1 MSNRNFK
8 DSMFVDLFSKDIDYK
23 ENFISLYNALSGSNY
38 SPETTTLQSVH
49 LEKVLYMSFINDVSM
64 LIDDKIVVLI
74 EHQSTINENMP
85 LRFLEY
91 VTHIYEKI
99 LSSENKYS
107 KKMIK
112 IPTPEFY
119 VLYNGEE
126 DYPTEKTLK
135 LSDAFK
141 TNFSQNDNFPL
152 EIYVKVININT
163 DKGKTVLKKCN
174 VLNDYEYFVEKVRNL
189 KRDHK
194 DLSLVDILT
203 LSIKECR
210 NEDRLSTYLERKSTE
225 VLNMIFGE
233 YDYDTD
239 IKVQRREAFEDGMEQ
254 GVARGIAQG
263 VLEGER
269 RGLTEGQHIATIQIA
284 KSLLSSGFDIN
295 NISKCTGLS
304 IEEIENMK

>member
-141 TNFSQNDNFPL
+141 TKFEKNNNFPL

-163 DKGKTVLKKCN
+163 DKGKSLLEKCN
-174 VLNDYEYFVEKVRNL
+174 VLNDYEYFVEKVRDF
-189 KRDHK
+189 KK
-194 DLSLVDILT
+194 KYKELSLQDVLT
-203 LSIKECR
+203 LSIQECR
-210 NEDRLSTYLERKSTE
+210 REERLSTYLERKSTE
-225 VLNMIFGE
+225 VLNMIFSE

-239 IKVQRREAFEDGMEQ
+239 IRVQRREAFEDG
-254 GVARGIAQG
+254 IAQG
-263 VLEGER
+263 VLEGEIK
-269 RGLTEGQHIATIQIA
+269 QHIATQNIA
-284 KSLLSSGFDIN
+284 KQLL
-295 NISKCTGLS
+295 NIGLNIQLVSKCTGLS
-304 IEEIENMK
+304 VEEIKNL

>member
-38 SPETTTLQSVH
+38 SPETTILQSVH

-64 LIDDKIVVLI
+64 LIDDRIVVLI

-99 LSSENKYS
+99 LSNENKYS

-141 TNFSQNDNFPL
+141 TKFSESKNLPL

-163 DKGKTVLKKCN
+163 DKGKSILDKCN
-174 VLNDYEYFVEKVRNL
+174 ILNDYEYFVEKARDL
-189 KRDHK
+189 KRK
-194 DLSLVDILT
+194 YKELSLQDILT
-203 LSIKECR
+203 LSIKECCS
-210 NEDRLSTYLERKSTE
+210 EKRLNNYLKRKSTE
-225 VLNMIFGE
+225 VINMIFGE

-239 IKVQRREAFEDGMEQ
+239 IRVQRREAFEDG
-254 GVARGIAQG
+254 IAQG
-263 VLEGER
+263 ER
-269 RGLTEGQHIATIQIA
+269 QGRTEGMQTATKNLIQ
-284 KSLLSSGFDIN
+284 SMFDAGLDSQT
-295 NISKCTGLS
+295 ISKYTKLS
-304 IEEIENMK
+304 VEQIEMIK

>member
-141 TNFSQNDNFPL
+141 TKFEKNNNFPL

-163 DKGKTVLKKCN
+163 DKGKSLLEKCN
-174 VLNDYEYFVEKVRNL
+174 VLNDYEYFVEKVREL
-189 KRDHK
+189 KKKYK
-194 DLSLVDILT
+194 DLSLQDVLT
-203 LSIKECR
+203 LSIQECR
-210 NEDRLSTYLERKSTE
+210 REERLSTYLERKSTE
-225 VLNMIFGE
+225 VLNMIFSE

-239 IKVQRREAFEDGMEQ
+239 IRVQRREAFEDG
-254 GVARGIAQG
+254 IAQG
-263 VLEGER
+263 VLEGEIK
-269 RGLTEGQHIATIQIA
+269 QHIATQNIA
-284 KSLLSSGFDIN
+284 KQLL
-295 NISKCTGLS
+295 NIGLNIQLVSKCTGLS
-304 IEEIENMK
+304 VEEIKNL

>member
-23 ENFISLYNALSGSNY
+23 KNFISLYNALSGSNY
-38 SPETTTLQSVH
+38 SPETTTLQSVK

-126 DYPTEKTLK
+126 DYPIEKTLK

-141 TNFSQNDNFPL
+141 TKFSKSKILPL

-163 DKGKTVLKKCN
+163 NKGKSFLAKCN
-174 VLNDYEYFVEKVRNL
+174 VLNDYEYFVEKVRVL
-189 KRDHK
+189 KK
-194 DLSLVDILT
+194 ENKSLSLQDILT
-203 LSIKECR
+203 LSINECR
-210 NEDRLSTYLERKSTE
+210 KEKRLSTYLERKSTE
-225 VLNMIFGE
+225 VINMIFGE

-239 IKVQRREAFEDGMEQ
+239 IRVQRREAFEDGMEK
-254 GVARGIAQG
+254 GIARGVAQG
-263 VLEGER
+263 VIEGER
-269 RGLTEGQHIATIQIA
+269 LGEKQATYSIA
-284 KSLLSSGFDIN
+284 KAFLNSGFDIN
-295 NISKCTGLS
+295 AISKCTGLS
-304 IEEIENMK
+304 VEEIYKLSD